1 MAAAML
7 APQYRRFTSPLGTLP
22 LMYAFSSGGAL
33 ALSAEDRRPWE
44 TAADFGTE
52 AFGRADG
59 AGGGALPAVL
69 SKPACTETI

>member
-1 MAAAML
+1 
-7 APQYRRFTSPLGTLP
+7 
-22 LMYAFSSGGAL
+22 MYAFSSGGAL

-44 TAADFGTE
+44 TATDFGTE
-52 AFGRADG
+52 AFGGADG